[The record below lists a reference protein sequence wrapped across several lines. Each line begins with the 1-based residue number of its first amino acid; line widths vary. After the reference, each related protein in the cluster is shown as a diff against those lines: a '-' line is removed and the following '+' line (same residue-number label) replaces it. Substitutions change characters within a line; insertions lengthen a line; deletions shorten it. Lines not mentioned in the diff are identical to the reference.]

1 MMDQRELRRRL
12 VERFPR
18 ERRYLLP
25 ALQYIHDEFGYLP
38 EHALQ
43 TAAWHLRV
51 PASEVYGAATSYTEL
66 RVEAPAEHTVRI
78 CTGLSCLLN
87 GAGLVLE
94 AAREAAAA
102 LETTAVEERAC
113 AFLCAA
119 APVVEIDHESRGRA
133 SVESVGAAVAA
144 SAGTAS

>member
-1 MMDQRELRRRL
+1 M
-12 VERFPR
+12 ERFPR

-25 ALQYIHDEFGYLP
+25 ALHYIHDEFGYLP

-43 TAAWHLRV
+43 TAGWHLRV
-51 PASEVYGAATSYTEL
+51 PASEVYGAATSYAEL

-87 GAGLVLE
+87 GARGVLG
-94 AAREAAAA
+94 AAREAAAGLDA
-102 LETTAVEERAC
+102 TAVEERAC

-119 APVVEIDHESRGRA
+119 APVVEVDHESRGRA
-133 SVESVGAAVAA
+133 SVESVRAAVAA

>member
-1 MMDQRELRRRL
+1 MNQRELRRRL

-25 ALQYIHDEFGYLP
+25 ALHYIHDEFGHLP
-38 EHALQ
+38 EQALQ

-51 PASEVYGAATSYTEL
+51 PASEVYGSATSYTEL
-66 RVEAPAEHTVRI
+66 RVEAPAEHTVRV

-87 GAGLVLE
+87 GARSVLE
-94 AAREAAAA
+94 AAREAAAG
-102 LETTAVEERAC
+102 LDTTAVEERAC

-119 APVVEIDHESRGRA
+119 APVVEVDHESRGRA
-133 SVESVGAAVAA
+133 SAESIRAAVTAT
-144 SAGTAS
+144 AGTAS

>member
-1 MMDQRELRRRL
+1 MDQRELRRRL

-25 ALQYIHDEFGYLP
+25 ALHYIHDEFGHLP

-51 PASEVYGAATSYTEL
+51 PASEVYGSATSYTEL
-66 RVEAPAEHTVRI
+66 RVEAPAEHTVRV

-87 GAGLVLE
+87 GARSVLE
-94 AAREAAAA
+94 AAREAATD
-102 LETTAVEERAC
+102 LEATAVEERAC

-119 APVVEIDHESRGRA
+119 APVVEVDHESRGRA
-133 SVESVGAAVAA
+133 TAESVRAAV
-144 SAGTAS
+144 TAS

>member
-1 MMDQRELRRRL
+1 M
-12 VERFPR
+12 ERFPR

-25 ALQYIHDEFGYLP
+25 ALHYIHDEFGYLP

-87 GAGLVLE
+87 GAQRLVLE
-94 AAREAAAA
+94 LRRARPPPR

-119 APVVEIDHESRGRA
+119 APVVEVDHESRGRA
-133 SVESVGAAVAA
+133 SVESVRGAVAA
-144 SAGTAS
+144 SEGTAS

>member
-1 MMDQRELRRRL
+1 M
-12 VERFPR
+12 ERFPR

-25 ALQYIHDEFGYLP
+25 ALHYIHDEFDYLS

-87 GAGLVLE
+87 GAAISLE
-94 AAREAAAA
+94 LRRARPRPGS
-102 LETTAVEERAC
+102 TRRR
-113 AFLCAA
+113 
-119 APVVEIDHESRGRA
+119 SRSGRA
-133 SVESVGAAVAA
+133 PF
-144 SAGTAS
+144 SAPPPLW

>member
-1 MMDQRELRRRL
+1 M
-12 VERFPR
+12 ERFPR

-25 ALQYIHDEFGYLP
+25 ALHYIHDEFGYLP

-94 AAREAAAA
+94 AAGEAAAA
-102 LETTAVEERAC
+102 IETTAVEERAC

-119 APVVEIDHESRGRA
+119 APVVEVDHESRGRA
-133 SVESVGAAVAA
+133 SVESVRGAVAA

>member
-1 MMDQRELRRRL
+1 MGQRELRRSL

-25 ALQYIHDEFGYLP
+25 ALHYIHDELGHLP

-66 RVEAPAEHTVRI
+66 RVEAPAEHSVRV

-87 GAGLVLE
+87 GARSVLE
-94 AAREAAAA
+94 AARLAAADLDA
-102 LETTAVEERAC
+102 TAVEERAC

-119 APVVEIDHESRGRA
+119 APVVEVDHQEQGRA
-133 SVESVGAAVAA
+133 GADSVRAAVTTSAKMA
-144 SAGTAS
+144 S

>member
-1 MMDQRELRRRL
+1 MNFGGGSWSGSLGNAGTCC
-12 VERFPR
+12 PR
-18 ERRYLLP
+18 CTTSTTSS
-25 ALQYIHDEFGYLP
+25 ATSP

-102 LETTAVEERAC
+102 VETTAVEERAC

-119 APVVEIDHESRGRA
+119 APVVEIDHEKRGRV
-133 SVESVGAAVAA
+133 SPESVRGAVAA